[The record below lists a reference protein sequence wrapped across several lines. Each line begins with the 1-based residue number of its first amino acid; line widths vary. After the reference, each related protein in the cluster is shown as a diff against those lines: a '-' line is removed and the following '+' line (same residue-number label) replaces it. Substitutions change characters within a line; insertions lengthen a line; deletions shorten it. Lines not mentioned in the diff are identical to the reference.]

1 MKQRSKFACAQP
13 RLRDLLSDPLR
24 LRLRLVSAAVPFAPV
39 FADQAESRAHHGAHA
54 ERRSSFV
61 FVILYIVMMI
71 RKRAFVFVFVF
82 VNSPSLYKSTYESTK
97 HEAPISPMSAYGPYV
112 SRHALIIIVGRQ
124 PLVLVGLWYL
134 GTGLS
139 LWGAAT

>member
-39 FADQAESRAHHGAHA
+39 FADQAESREQSACRCRAP
-54 ERRSSFV
+54 FV
-61 FVILYIVMMI
+61 FRLCYIVMI

-82 VNSPSLYKSTYESTK
+82 VNSPSLYKSTYESESTK
-97 HEAPISPMSAYGPYV
+97 HGAQISPMSAYGLW
-112 SRHALIIIVGRQ
+112 ALCLTMLPFIIIVGTSTSG
-124 PLVLVGLWYL
+124 PVVPG
-134 GTGLS
+134 
-139 LWGAAT
+139 